1 MNISNLGF
9 LNQQFQTNNTNF
21 QGRFPKIKPINTKI
35 DTSKGTLLSIA
46 AFAELLGISTY
57 FIKKGIENDEIE
69 LTGKKIDPNSEKN
82 KNFAT
87 NKIEELRN
95 VSQKPQE
102 QVTTTPIT
110 TTETEKKTVFP
121 FGCFSSG
128 NHIY

>member
-82 KNFAT
+82 KNADPFA
-87 NKIEELRN
+87 
-95 VSQKPQE
+95 
-102 QVTTTPIT
+102 
-110 TTETEKKTVFP
+110 
-121 FGCFSSG
+121 
-128 NHIY
+128 